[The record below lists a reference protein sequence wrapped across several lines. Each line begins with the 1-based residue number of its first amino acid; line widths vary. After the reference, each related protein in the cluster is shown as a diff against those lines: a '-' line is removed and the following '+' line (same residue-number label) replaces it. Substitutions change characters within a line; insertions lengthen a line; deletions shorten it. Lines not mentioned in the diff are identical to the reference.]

1 MVNKVR
7 LTLSKSSLEVAIES
21 NMLNDP
27 HARKLFLYWHRVQ
40 ILRKYL
46 ISEHKIHHYHSTS

>member
-27 HARKLFLYWHRVQ
+27 HARKLFLY
-40 ILRKYL
+40 
-46 ISEHKIHHYHSTS
+46 